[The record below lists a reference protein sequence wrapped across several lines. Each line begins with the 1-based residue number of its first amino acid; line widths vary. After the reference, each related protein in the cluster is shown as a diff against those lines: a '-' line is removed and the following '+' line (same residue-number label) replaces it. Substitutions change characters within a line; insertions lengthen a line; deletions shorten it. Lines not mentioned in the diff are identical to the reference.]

1 VENSDLEFLEQLST
15 EQVRPELSDL
25 DELSIDDLVDLMC
38 ADVRQLPN
46 ALVAAEHQ
54 IVGAVTDIVA
64 RLEQGG
70 RLIYVGAGTAGRLG
84 MLDAAEAGPTFN
96 VREGQV
102 VGVLA
107 GGLDAFGVP
116 KENAEDDFD
125 GGAQAMRELG
135 VAENDCVVGISAS
148 GRTPYAL
155 GAIEAA
161 HSVDALTVCIV
172 NNLNT
177 PLAQS
182 VDRPIEV
189 VVGPELIAGSTRM
202 NSGTAQ
208 KIVLNVLSTATMVR
222 LGKTYGNLMVDL
234 RPTNEKLRDRSARI
248 VARITGSSIEV
259 AREALVAS
267 GWKTKVAAAMI
278 VGNVSVDDASE
289 RLALYEG
296 RLRPTLD
303 SLRLSFADS
312 ATGRSHSPGWTRLGV
327 AAAFV
332 NGALVDGDV
341 AIEDGEV
348 VAVGLSSPGRGIAI
362 AGLIDAQVNGSYGVD
377 LLHASVDDILGMSV
391 DFLRDGVIAF
401 QPTLIT
407 SDIDQLLRARENL
420 REARRRQHEGATILR
435 VHLEG
440 PFLSAKRAGTHPV
453 QHLRAPSAA
462 LLDQLLDGDDVA
474 MVTIA
479 PELPEAL
486 ELIARCLKRGVMV
499 SLGHSAATAAE
510 ARAGF
515 EAGATAVTHLFNAM
529 EPLSARAPG
538 LAGEALMN
546 DGVTVQLVGDHVHVA
561 DDMMRMAFRSA
572 PGRCLI
578 VSDALAAAG
587 VSDSTAQ
594 LGDVTVTIVDG
605 VARRSD
611 GTIAGS
617 IAKLRDGLVRLGQ
630 LGLSANEAISAA
642 LYRPA
647 RMLGVTERSTLSPGT
662 PADFFI
668 VNDDLVLERRVTPS
682 GVTDIA

>member
-1 VENSDLEFLEQLST
+1 MENSDLEFLEQLST

-38 ADVRQLPN
+38 ADVRQLPS
-46 ALVAAEHQ
+46 ALVAAQHQ
-54 IVGAVTDIVA
+54 IVDAVTDIVA
-64 RLEQGG
+64 GLERGG

-96 VREGQV
+96 VSEGQV
-102 VGVLA
+102 IGVLA

-116 KENAEDDFD
+116 KENVEDDVD
-125 GGAQAMRELG
+125 GGHEAMRELS
-135 VAENDCVVGISAS
+135 VKENDCVVGISAS
-148 GRTPYAL
+148 GRTPYVL
-155 GAIEAA
+155 GAIEEATA
-161 HSVDALTVCIV
+161 LGALTVGIV
-172 NNLNT
+172 NNFNT
-177 PLAQS
+177 PLAHS

-248 VARITGSSIEV
+248 VSRITDSSLDD
-259 AREALVAS
+259 ARDALVAS

-278 VGNVSVDDASE
+278 VGNVSAENATE

-296 RLRPTLD
+296 RLRPTLE
-303 SLRLSFADS
+303 SLRLPT
-312 ATGRSHSPGWTRLGV
+312 TGGSSDRSHSQGWTRLGV
-327 AAAFV
+327 ASAFV
-332 NGALVDGDV
+332 NGALIEGDV
-341 AIEDGEV
+341 AIQDGEV

-377 LLHASVDDILGMSV
+377 LLHASVDDILEMSAAL
-391 DFLRDGVIAF
+391 LRDGVIAY

-407 SDIDQLLRARENL
+407 SDLDQMLGARENL
-420 REARRRQHEGATILR
+420 REARRRQREGATILR

-440 PFLSAKRAGTHPV
+440 PFLSPTRAGTHPV
-453 QHLRAPSAA
+453 DLLQTPDAERLRT
-462 LLDQLLDGDDVA
+462 LLDGDDVA
-474 MVTIA
+474 MITIA
-479 PELPEAL
+479 PELPGAL
-486 ELIARCLKRGVMV
+486 DLIAHCVERGVVV
-499 SLGHSAATAAE
+499 SLGHSAASAAE

-515 EAGATAVTHLFNAM
+515 TAGATAVTHLFNAM

-538 LAGEALMN
+538 LAGEALTN
-546 DGVTVQLVGDHVHVA
+546 DAVTVQLIGDHVHVA
-561 DDMMRMAFRSA
+561 DDMMRLAFRSA

-587 VSDSTAQ
+587 VSTSTAQ

-617 IAKLRDGLVRLGQ
+617 IAKLRDGLIRLGQ

-642 LYRPA
+642 LSRPA
-647 RMLGVTERSTLSPGT
+647 QMLGVTERSTLSPGT

-668 VNDDLVLERRVTPS
+668 LNEDLAFERRVTPH
-682 GVTDIA
+682 GVADFN